1 MAEHFVTEYHDAEQT
16 LRLPDLHQALYDADT
31 VFLPRTV
38 VCLHG
43 EEHARKKRIFAGV
56 FNRRFFKHYQNHVF
70 PMAIKESIDPVL
82 ADGHGDMAKFAY
94 RVLINLTADSAG
106 IDRRRTQD
114 DTDRL
119 LALLAKLGHAPTMGQ
134 LRDPS
139 DREKLLGELEEALTA
154 FRDEFFDPSLAR
166 RRALVARFEAGE
178 IEKSALPQDAI
189 IAQLLAMPTDDDIPY
204 DERMKDSAFFILA
217 GAFTTANVLMN
228 FVNNLLDWLE
238 THPEDRVNLLRDPI
252 LMQTFIWENTRLHPA
267 SPITKRRALCPTHL
281 PDGHDAAKDEYVT
294 MDLSKI
300 NRDAELFGGDPEAFD
315 PHREL
320 AGNIPLHGLSFGGGA
335 HVCLG
340 KLLAVGVKMTEE
352 NKDAEE
358 TEVGTIALVTRE
370 LLRRGIARDPDGA
383 VEIDE
388 STDRRH
394 FATLPFIFDPA
405 LAVEGQ
411 PARPANFAT

>member
-1 MAEHFVTEYHDAEQT
+1 MSEHFVNGYRDAEQT

-43 EEHARKKRIFAGV
+43 EDHVKKKRIFSSV

-70 PMAIKESIDPVL
+70 PKAIKETMDP
-82 ADGHGDMAKFAY
+82 AIAAGSGDMAQFAY

-106 IDRRRTQD
+106 IDRQHTEA

-139 DREKLLGELEEALTA
+139 DRERLLGELQEALAA
-154 FRDEFFDPSLAR
+154 FRDEFFEPSLAR
-166 RRALVARFEAGE
+166 RREIVAKYDAGD
-178 IEKSALPQDAI
+178 IQKADLSQDAI
-189 IAQLLAMPTDDDIPY
+189 TAQLLSDPTDEDLPF

-228 FVNNLLDWLE
+228 MVNEALDWFD
-238 THPEDRVNLLRDPI
+238 THPQDRTALLHDPI
-252 LMQTFIWENTRLHPA
+252 LMQKFIWENTRLHPA
-267 SPITKRRALCPTHL
+267 SPITKRRALCPMDL
-281 PDGHDAAKDEYVT
+281 PDGHHADTDEYVT
-294 MDLSKI
+294 IDLTKT
-300 NRDAELFGGDPEAFD
+300 NRHPDLFGADAEGFN
-315 PHREL
+315 PHRTPNDNL
-320 AGNIPLHGLSFGGGA
+320 PLHGLSFGGGA

-340 KLLAVGVKMTEE
+340 KLLAVGVRITED

-358 TEVGTIALVTRE
+358 TEVGTIALVMRE
-370 LLRRGIARDPDGA
+370 LLRHGIARDPA
-383 VEIDE
+383 RAPAIDE
-388 STDRRH
+388 STARRH
-394 FATLPFIFDPA
+394 FKTLPFVFDQS
-405 LAVEGQ
+405 LAVTG
-411 PARPANFAT
+411 

>member
-1 MAEHFVTEYHDAEQT
+1 MVEHFVTEYRAAEQT

-31 VFLPRTV
+31 VFLPNTV

-43 EEHARKKRIFAGV
+43 DAHMRKKRIFSGV

-70 PMAIKESIDPVL
+70 PRAIKESIDPVL
-82 ADGHGDMAKFAY
+82 AEGRGDMAKFAY

-106 IDRRRTQD
+106 IDRRHTQD

-139 DREKLLGELEEALTA
+139 ARDALLEELEEALAA
-154 FRDEFFDPSLAR
+154 FREEFFEPSLAR
-166 RRALVARFEAGE
+166 RRALISQMEAGE
-178 IEKSALPQDAI
+178 IEKSDLPQDAI
-189 IAQLLAMPTDDDIPY
+189 VAQLLAMPTDEDISY

-228 FVNNLLDWLE
+228 FTKNLLDWFDD
-238 THPEDRVNLLRDPI
+238 HPEDRANLLNDPI
-252 LMQTFIWENTRLHPA
+252 LMQRFIWENTRLHPA
-267 SPITKRRALCPTHL
+267 SPITKRRALCPMHL
-281 PDGHDAAKDEYVT
+281 PDGHDASQDEYVT
-294 MDLSKI
+294 MDLTKI
-300 NRDAELFGGDPEAFD
+300 NRNAELFGDDPEAFN
-315 PHREL
+315 PYREVSDS
-320 AGNIPLHGLSFGGGA
+320 IPLHGLSFGSGA

-340 KLLAVGVKMTEE
+340 KLLAVGVKITDD

-370 LLRRGIARDPDGA
+370 LLRLGIARDPDRKA
-383 VEIDE
+383 EIDE

-394 FATLPFIFDPA
+394 FKTLPFILDPSV
-405 LAVEGQ
+405 AVDLPTG
-411 PARPANFAT
+411 

>member
-1 MAEHFVTEYHDAEQT
+1 MVEHFVTGYRDAEQT

-31 VFLPRTV
+31 VFLPRSV

-43 EEHARKKRIFAGV
+43 DEHAHKKRIFAGV

-70 PMAIKESIDPVL
+70 PRAIRESVDPVL
-82 ADGHGDMAKFAY
+82 VEGGGDMAQFAY

-106 IDRRRTQD
+106 IDRQHTEE

-119 LALLAKLGHAPTMGQ
+119 LAILGKLGHAPTMGQ

-139 DREKLLGELEEALTA
+139 ARDQLLAELEEALDG
-154 FRDEFFDPSLAR
+154 FREEFFEPSLAR
-166 RRALVARFEAGE
+166 RRALVAQVEAGE
-178 IEKSALPQDAI
+178 IAKADLPQDAI
-189 IAQLLAMPTDDDIPY
+189 VAQLLASPTNDDIPY

-228 FVNNLLDWLE
+228 FVNNLLEWFED
-238 THPEDRVNLLRDPI
+238 HPEDRANLLNDPI
-252 LMQTFIWENTRLHPA
+252 MMQRFIWENTRLHPA
-267 SPITKRRALCPTHL
+267 SPTTKRRALCPIHL
-281 PDGHDAAKDEYVT
+281 PDGHDAAQDEYVT

-300 NRDAELFGGDPEAFD
+300 NRDAELFGANPEAFD
-315 PHREL
+315 PHRDL
-320 AGNIPLHGLSFGGGA
+320 ASNMPLYGLSFGGGA

-340 KLLAVGVKMTEE
+340 KLLAVGVKMTED

-358 TEVGTIALVTRE
+358 TEVGTIALVARE
-370 LLRRGIARDPDGA
+370 LLRLGIARDPNNSA
-383 VEIDE
+383 EIDE

-394 FATLPFIFDPA
+394 FASLPFVFDPA
-405 LAVEGQ
+405 LAINTPKG
-411 PARPANFAT
+411 A